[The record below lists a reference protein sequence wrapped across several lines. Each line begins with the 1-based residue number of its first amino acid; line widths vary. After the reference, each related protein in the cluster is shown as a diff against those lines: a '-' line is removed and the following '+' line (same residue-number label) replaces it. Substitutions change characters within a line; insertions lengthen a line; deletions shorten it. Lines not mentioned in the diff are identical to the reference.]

1 MRKRTA
7 VTEIEVPVKRPDLPP
22 APHPDFTA
30 DMTEPVTVTMP
41 AGVYVWLRE
50 IVGAKYRTA
59 HGSRHYA
66 TFPSRWRLV
75 NEAYDVFAEP
85 KEEDVDVLDRPA
97 KKVLKKRKPVE
108 PPADPE
114 PASSRPKKLLKR
126 K

>member
-1 MRKRTA
+1 VRKRSA
-7 VTEIEVPVKRPDLPP
+7 VTEIEVPVKRPDLPS

-85 KEEDVDVLDRPA
+85 EEA
-97 KKVLKKRKPVE
+97 
-108 PPADPE
+108 PPAP
-114 PASSRPKKLLKR
+114 RVKKLVKKTQPAAPVKKILKR
-126 K
+126 R